1 MCGRYFTNIDIYA
14 GMPGILDISAD
25 ITDIT
30 GDIHPSDIA
39 PVLSLRNGKSILNK
53 MKWGY
58 PAPGNKGLLINAR
71 IETIEEKP
79 MFRQDFKYRRCVIP
93 AAGFYEWDRSRQKAT
108 FTLPERQI
116 IYLAGIYRNCEDME
130 HFTIIT
136 TQANASM
143 SPIHDRMP
151 FIIDEEQLTEWMGDG
166 FRSIMSSPMPEL
178 DVSIENEQL
187 SFI

>member
-1 MCGRYFTNIDIYA
+1 
-14 GMPGILDISAD
+14 
-25 ITDIT
+25 
-30 GDIHPSDIA
+30 
-39 PVLSLRNGKSILNK
+39 

-58 PAPGNKGLLINAR
+58 PAGGKKGLIINAR
-71 IETIEEKP
+71 LETIEEKP

-93 AAGFYEWDRSRQKAT
+93 AAGFYELDRNRQKAT
-108 FTLPERQI
+108 FTLPGHQVC
-116 IYLAGIYRNCEDME
+116 YLAGIYRIFEDME

-151 FIIDEEQLTEWMGDG
+151 LMIDKEQIPVWMGDG
-166 FRSIMSSPMPEL
+166 FKSVMNYPMPL
-178 DVSIENEQL
+178 LNVSIENEQL

>member
-25 ITDIT
+25 IADIT
-30 GDIHPSDIA
+30 GDIRPSDIA
-39 PVLSLRNGKSILNK
+39 PVLSLRNGKSMLGR

-58 PAPGNKGLLINAR
+58 PSSNGKGLLINAR
-71 IETIEEKP
+71 AETLEDKP

-93 AAGFYEWDRSRQKAT
+93 AAGFYEWDKSKQKAT
-108 FTLPERQI
+108 FTLPGRQVC
-116 IYLAGIYRNCEDME
+116 YLAGIYRICEDME

-136 TQANASM
+136 TAANESM

-151 FIIDEEQLTEWMGDG
+151 LMIDEEQILEWMGDG
-166 FRSIMSSPMPEL
+166 LWNIMNSPMPEL
-178 DVSIENEQL
+178 NVSIENEQL